1 MKKNKMGKVKKNISW
16 ILIQNIYTMIIGM
29 IITGIVARHYG
40 TEGYGII
47 NFGTSFVSLFSFI
60 AIFGTNHIIINDFT
74 KNESNAGIILKTNL
88 IVRIILSV
96 IALIVCQT
104 AATIMYN
111 DSTIR
116 LIVFL
121 FNINTILSCS
131 DVITYYAQSKIKNK
145 YISICKIISFTVL
158 SILKI
163 IVISYNLNIIY
174 LISTYLI
181 ETIIYSI
188 LLIFSFKKIK
198 DKDEVIIYKF
208 DKSYAKTLIKRSK
221 YFALSSLMVTIYLKI
236 DQVMLGTFFTDKS
249 VVGIYAAAVK
259 ISELWTFVPI
269 SVITSFKPIVIEC
282 KSKNNDLAYKKN
294 LQKLYNIVSLICFI
308 FLIGIIIFGK
318 LGIHIIYGKSY
329 YEAYLPLIILTIGVW
344 FGVLGNIH
352 YIWMTCENKE
362 KYSTIYS
369 LVGCVT
375 NIILNA
381 ILIPKYSYYGAA
393 IATLISQT
401 ASNIIVF
408 ELIPKARIIAMM
420 ALKSLNIFNG
430 IKELK
435 NNNKIFKL

>member
-1 MKKNKMGKVKKNISW
+1 MKKIKIGKVIKNISW
-16 ILIQNIYTMIIGM
+16 ILVQNIYTMLIGM

-74 KNESNAGIILKTNL
+74 KNKSDAGTILKTNF
-88 IVRIILSV
+88 IVRLMLS
-96 IALIVCQT
+96 IFALIICQIT
-104 AATIMYN
+104 AGIMYN
-111 DSTIR
+111 DSTIKIII
-116 LIVFL
+116 LL

-145 YISICKIISFTVL
+145 YISICKIISFTIL

-174 LISTYLI
+174 LVATYLI
-181 ETIIYSI
+181 ETLIYST
-188 LLIFSFKKIK
+188 LLILSFKKIK

-208 DKSYAKTLIKRSK
+208 DKSYAKNLLKRSK

-269 SVITSFKPIVIEC
+269 SVITSFKPIIIDC
-282 KSKNNDLAYKKN
+282 KAKNDDLAYKKN

-308 FLIGIIIFGK
+308 FLFGIIIFGK
-318 LGIHIIYGKSY
+318 LGIHIIYGKNY
-329 YEAYLPLIILTIGVW
+329 YEAYLPLIILTLGVW

-369 LVGCVT
+369 LVGCVS

-393 IATLISQT
+393 IATLISQIS
-401 ASNIIVF
+401 SNIIVF
-408 ELIPKARIIAMM
+408 NLMPKARIISLM

-435 NNNKIFKL
+435 NKN

>member
-1 MKKNKMGKVKKNISW
+1 MKKIKIGKVIKNISW
-16 ILIQNIYTMIIGM
+16 ILVQNIYTMLIGM

-74 KNESNAGIILKTNL
+74 KNKSDAGTILKTNF
-88 IVRIILSV
+88 IVRLMLS
-96 IALIVCQT
+96 IFALIICQIT
-104 AATIMYN
+104 AGIMYN
-111 DSTIR
+111 DSTIKIII
-116 LIVFL
+116 LL

-145 YISICKIISFTVL
+145 YISICKIISFTIL

-163 IVISYNLNIIY
+163 IVIYYNLNIIY
-174 LISTYLI
+174 LVATYLI

-208 DKSYAKTLIKRSK
+208 DKRYARNLLKRSK

-269 SVITSFKPIVIEC
+269 SVITSFKPIIIDC
-282 KSKNNDLAYKKN
+282 KAKNDDLAYKKN

-308 FLIGIIIFGK
+308 FLFGIIIFGK

-329 YEAYLPLIILTIGVW
+329 YEAYLPLIILTLGVW

-369 LVGCVT
+369 LVGCVS

-393 IATLISQT
+393 IATLISQIS
-401 ASNIIVF
+401 SNIIVF
-408 ELIPKARIIAMM
+408 NLMPKARIISLM
-420 ALKSLNIFNG
+420 AIKSLNIFNG

-435 NNNKIFKL
+435 NKN